1 MNPSACPHPIVP
13 AAAAVLALAVAA
25 SSAPAS
31 PAAVVLA
38 PHRAIYDLDLVKS
51 RGTRNIDAVSGRIL
65 YDFSGNACEGYT
77 LQFRQVSKL
86 ASGDS
91 EPVLNDLR
99 STTWEDGRAKKFR
112 FNSQNLLNEQETV
125 AVDGHADR
133 TPAAITV
140 TLEKP
145 QRKTLSVPAGAVFP
159 TEHIRRIIEAA
170 RAGRTIL
177 AFPVYDGS
185 ENGQRLYHT
194 LTVIG
199 KPIPPGRNAPDDAS
213 ARVPVLGTLTRWP
226 VTISYF
232 DALSSDKERSGEQE
246 PVYVISFELY
256 ENGISRALTLDYS
269 DFTLSGRLTSLELMP
284 TKPCR

>member
-199 KPIPPGRNAPDDAS
+199 QPIPPGRNAPDDAS